1 MKNINEIKRKGM
13 NWFLLPIEKLQSL
26 PQSKKYKLLDV
37 GAQEHV
43 IKDYLPRNIIY
54 DTLDYSDEYGK
65 KNTFIHNLDKFPIP
79 IKDDSY
85 DIIQCS
91 ETLEHTMYPHKVMKE
106 LIRIAKPNALFLM
119 SLPNDYNI
127 IMRIYYLLGIK
138 RSTSPPFTIVEEHQH
153 IHTLR
158 KKDILNFYNQYLNI
172 EKIKYTFCFKNY
184 ILFKKRGLVILNF
197 IFNFLSPIIPS
208 LFARTVGVVGTI
220 KEIGK

>member
-1 MKNINEIKRKGM
+1 MKNINEIKRRGF

-26 PQSKKYKLLDV
+26 PKNKKYKLLDV
-37 GAQEHV
+37 GAQSHV
-43 IKDYLPRNIIY
+43 IKGYLPSNIIY
-54 DTLDYSDEYGK
+54 YTLDYSNEHGK

-79 IKDDSY
+79 IKDNRY

-106 LIRIAKPNALFLM
+106 LIRIAKPNALFLI
-119 SLPNDYNI
+119 SLPNEYSI

-138 RSTSPPFTIVEEHQH
+138 KSTSPPFTIVEEHQH

-158 KKDILNFYNQYLNI
+158 KKDILEFYNKYLNI
-172 EKIKYTFCFKNY
+172 EKIKYTFCFNEDG
-184 ILFKKRGLVILNF
+184 LFKKRGLRTLNF

-220 KEIGK
+220 KEIEK